1 MNRLISVL
9 QLILAPTRE
18 LAQQIVKDV
27 EALSRFMDVKVH
39 GCIGG
44 TSTREDVQILSKGV
58 HVVVGTPGR
67 VHDMIQRRALDMS
80 AMRMFTLDEADE
92 MLGRGFK
99 EQIYDIFK
107 FLPERV
113 QVTLF
118 SATLPLEVLDVT
130 DKFMRDPVRILVK
143 RELLTLAG
151 IKQFYIAMEQEEWK
165 LDTLCDL
172 YETINITQSVI
183 FCNTRRKVRSGSI
196 WVLFGFCSAL
206 FYLAALGCLPFL
218 LCTFGICVCGQS
230 MGESFSKLVVFCC
243 FAPFFLAD
251 ANFCHCCVACT
262 GGQAVR

>member
-1 MNRLISVL
+1 MSLMQTEYMNRLISVL

-27 EALSRFMDVKVH
+27 EALSQYMDVKVH

-44 TSTREDVQILSKGV
+44 TSTRDDVQILSKGV

-67 VHDMIQRRALDMS
+67 VHDMIQRRALNLS

-99 EQIYDIFK
+99 EQIYEIFK

-113 QVTLF
+113 QVTIF

-143 RELLTLAG
+143 REELTLAG
-151 IKQFYIAMEQEEWK
+151 LKQFYIALEHEEWK

-172 YETINITQSVI
+172 YDTINITQSVI
-183 FCNTRRKVRSGSI
+183 FCNTRRKVRSRSI
-196 WVLFGFCSAL
+196 
-206 FYLAALGCLPFL
+206 
-218 LCTFGICVCGQS
+218 
-230 MGESFSKLVVFCC
+230 
-243 FAPFFLAD
+243 
-251 ANFCHCCVACT
+251 
-262 GGQAVR
+262 